1 MSGKIF
7 FYEPWDENG
16 YLCNLSPYTVFFD
29 GLLWPT
35 SEHCYQAQKHRD
47 PAYREKVR
55 SASTCQEAIALG
67 RDENSPSYRHDD
79 WMDVRVSLMYDIVYA
94 KFSQHE
100 DIRKMLLDT
109 GDAEIAEHTQ
119 NDHFW
124 GDGMDGSGENHLGKV
139 LMEVRSALRAKEE
152 A

>member
-1 MSGKIF
+1 MTLEEIRRTVAAGK
-7 FYEPWDENG
+7 DK
-16 YLCNLSPYTVFFD
+16 
-29 GLLWPT
+29 LW
-35 SEHCYQAQKHRD
+35 AD
-47 PAYREKVR
+47 
-55 SASTCQEAIALG
+55 AIALG

-119 NDHFW
+119 NDYFW

-139 LMEVRSALRAKEE
+139 LMEVRSALRAREE